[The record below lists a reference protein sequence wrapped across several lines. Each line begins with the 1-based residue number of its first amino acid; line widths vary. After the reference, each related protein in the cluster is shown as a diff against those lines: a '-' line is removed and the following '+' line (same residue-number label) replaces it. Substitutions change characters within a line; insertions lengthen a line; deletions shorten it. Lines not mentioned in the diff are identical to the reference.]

1 MNLIHTKC
9 RIRKSL
15 KTHLNTVTSFCS
27 HLVQQLLGFEA
38 VELLELVEDAAAA
51 PAAEGRL
58 IPPSAVMPAVAS
70 SLSLVAP
77 VALVATLPLA
87 IILSQQTLPN
97 LELSSWILELSS
109 TVDLFFMPPL
119 SY

>member
-38 VELLELVEDAAAA
+38 VEPLELVEDAAAA
-51 PAAEGRL
+51 EDRL
-58 IPPSAVMPAVAS
+58 IPPSAATPAAAVAS
-70 SLSLVAP
+70 SLSLVPP
-77 VALVATLPLA
+77 VALEATLPLA

-119 SY
+119 

>member
-38 VELLELVEDAAAA
+38 VEPLELVEDAAAAA

-58 IPPSAVMPAVAS
+58 IPPSAATAAVAS
-70 SLSLVAP
+70 SLVAP
-77 VALVATLPLA
+77 VALEATLPLA

>member
-38 VELLELVEDAAAA
+38 VEPLELVEDAAA
-51 PAAEGRL
+51 AAEGRL
-58 IPPSAVMPAVAS
+58 IPPSAATAVVAS

-77 VALVATLPLA
+77 VALEATLPLA

>member
-1 MNLIHTKC
+1 M
-9 RIRKSL
+9 
-15 KTHLNTVTSFCS
+15 
-27 HLVQQLLGFEA
+27 QQLLGFEA
-38 VELLELVEDAAAA
+38 VEPLELVEDA
-51 PAAEGRL
+51 AAEGRL
-58 IPPSAVMPAVAS
+58 IPPSGATPAAVAS
-70 SLSLVAP
+70 SLSP
-77 VALVATLPLA
+77 VALEATLPLA